1 MASLDD
7 TFLKRLEYWAQVV
20 RGLAGAESRA
30 TLWHSPPRLCWG
42 THRDYSPGDDFRH
55 VDWRICARHDELLTR
70 RAGAVPDGRLYVFV
84 DCSQSMSLGQPAK
97 LDVARQIAAAVGY
110 LALDRLD
117 QVAVSGFA
125 DGIVADSGPLR
136 GKSRVMTLV
145 RFLERLSPRPGG
157 TNLARAASDWVRR
170 GGRPGPVVVVG
181 DLFHPGDLF
190 RGLGILCEHGYRP
203 HLVHVYDAAE
213 ASPRMLGEVELQDPE
228 TGESRTTTI
237 TPRQSIRYRQLFAA
251 YCQSIRTFCNRHRI
265 GHVAPPPAPVAQP
278 PPAVQIPI
286 QTTLKVPASAQ
297 PGAAVPQDCERLR

>member
-7 TFLKRLEYWAQVV
+7 TFLKRLEYWAQVA
-20 RGLAGAESRA
+20 RGVAGAESREA
-30 TLWHSPPRLCWG
+30 PGSASYLGTLRFAPVTQWPARPAWTS
-42 THRDYSPGDDFRH
+42 HRDYSPGDDFRR

-70 RAGAVPDGRLYVFV
+70 RAGDVPDGRLYVFV

-117 QVAVSGFA
+117 QVSVSGFA
-125 DGIVADSGPLR
+125 DGMVADSGPLR
-136 GKSRVMTLV
+136 GRSQVMTLV

-157 TNLARAASDWVRR
+157 TNLARAAADLVRR

-190 RGLGILCEHGYRP
+190 RGLGILCEHGYGP
-203 HLVHVYDAAE
+203 HLVQVYDAAE

-228 TGESRTTTI
+228 TGESLTTTI
-237 TPRQSIRYRQLFAA
+237 TPRQWLRYRQLFAA

-265 GHVAPPPAPVAQP
+265 AYLAIPTNLPRDELLLQATLAPSP
-278 PPAVQIPI
+278 
-286 QTTLKVPASAQ
+286 
-297 PGAAVPQDCERLR
+297 